1 MAGKGA
7 FFLGT
12 TVDPSGKAKPE
23 NFTLDS
29 SDLTTHGVIVGMTG
43 SGKTGLGIVMLEE
56 ALLAGIPVLVLDPKG
71 DMGNLALTFPDLSA
85 AEFKPWVNESDATAA
100 GLSVDD
106 YAAQTASQWQKGLEG
121 QGMGADRIKELRAAA
136 DVTIYTPGSTAG
148 VPLNVVGSLRA
159 PKLSWDT
166 EAETL
171 RDEIEGLVTSLLAL
185 AGIDAAPLSSREHV
199 LLSNLIENAW
209 RAGRDLDLGSLIGE
223 IQTPPL
229 RKLGVFEIDAFFPPK
244 DRTELA
250 LKLNAIV
257 AAPSFEAWGEGAALD
272 AQSLLFTPEGKA
284 RAAIVYLAHL
294 SDEER
299 QFVVTLVLSKLVTWM
314 RGQPGTSDLRV
325 LSYMDEV
332 FGFVPP
338 TAAPPAKKPILT
350 ILKQGRAF
358 GVGIVLA
365 TQNPVDL
372 DYKAMSNAGTWLV
385 GRLQTERD
393 KARVLEGL
401 RSAAGGTDVAA
412 LDAAIGGLEKRQF
425 LLVSSKSS
433 QPQIFATRWAMSF
446 LRGPLTKDQ
455 VASLMKDV
463 PRAAEAPPDA
473 APEPTAGTAPEAATG
488 TAAPAPEAA
497 APPSDAETPVAP
509 AAPSGVPV
517 QYLDPAAPWASSVG
531 GAAGGT
537 RLRAF
542 VAARVDLRYDDT
554 TAGID
559 EAQEFEALYGPLDGG
574 LDLDQETVVDYDDRD
589 LGAQPPAGATYV
601 LPEAPIGQGSFF
613 KDAETE
619 IKRRL
624 VDKRAL
630 EIFRNKALKLTSRPG
645 ESEEDFHKRCD
656 EAAQTEADK
665 ETAEV
670 TTRLKAQ
677 QDRLQSAVDLAQ
689 RRVEELDVETKTRA
703 TNELVA
709 GAGAVLG
716 AILGGRRS
724 TRSISGTISGASS
737 RRGMTTRA
745 AERRRTA
752 EERVTEKSDDLQQL
766 EQELL
771 DKVTEIDA
779 AWREKAGAVES
790 ASIRLEATDVHVA
803 QLALV
808 WVPTA

>member
-455 VASLMKDV
+455 VATLMKDV

-473 APEPTAGTAPEAATG
+473 APTAAPDAASEATTG

-497 APPSDAETPVAP
+497 APASDAETPVAP

-771 DKVTEIDA
+771 DKVSEIDA